1 MSETV
6 HIAGIGGVGMSAL
19 AQALL
24 DSGVSVTG
32 SDRLLDKGDRTE
44 TLVCLERQGI
54 RLFPQ
59 DGSGLNAGVSRLV
72 VSSAIEPDNPDLL
85 AAGRFG
91 VPSVH
96 RAAELARVVGGHR
109 LCAVTGTCGKSTV
122 TAMLGH
128 LLAETGFDPLV
139 VNGAAVAGWDAD
151 GTRIGSVRPGKGEW
165 AVIEADE
172 SDKSLMVF
180 QPDAVIVTNASSDH
194 FAREEAD
201 CLFDTFSERA
211 QGRLVDGRLDTADD
225 LFPGGFL
232 LDGVRFTVPM
242 PGLHNAANARL
253 AARMARL
260 LGAPLDALPPALL
273 RFKGVVRRLQQIGFC
288 NGAKVVD
295 DYAHNPEKLAAAW
308 TTLQQEAPDGVV
320 GVWRPHGY
328 GPLRK
333 MMDGLAAMF
342 TRVLRP
348 CDTLLLLPVYDAG
361 GTADRSVESGTL
373 AEQISGKTSGTVL
386 CVPDIASAET
396 EMRSRAK
403 QGRALVTLGAR
414 DPDLPRLAARL
425 AKGK

>member
-1 MSETV
+1 MKR
-6 HIAGIGGVGMSAL
+6 HLIGIGGVGMSAL

-24 DSGVSVTG
+24 DSGGAVTG

-44 TLVCLERQGI
+44 TLACLERQGV

-59 DGSGLNAGVSRLV
+59 DGSGLHAGVSRLV
-72 VSSAIEPDNPDLL
+72 VSSAIESDNPDLA
-85 AAGRFG
+85 AAGRLG

-96 RAAELARVVGGHR
+96 RAAELARAVEGRR

-139 VNGAAVAGWDAD
+139 VNGAAVAGWDAG
-151 GTRIGSVRPGKGEW
+151 GTRIGSVRAGRGEW

-180 QPDAVIVTNASSDH
+180 RPDAVIVTNASSDH

-201 CLFDTFSERA
+201 RLFDAFGGRA
-211 QGRLVDGRLDTADD
+211 RGRLVDGRHDAADT
-225 LFPGGFL
+225 LVPGGFT
-232 LDGVRFTVPM
+232 LDGVRFSVPM
-242 PGLHNAANARL
+242 PGIHNAANARL
-253 AARMARL
+253 AVRMARL
-260 LGAPLDALPPALL
+260 LGAPFAALPSALS
-273 RFKGVVRRLQQIGFC
+273 RFKGVVRRLQQTGFC

-308 TTLQQEAPDGVV
+308 TTLQQEAPEGVA

-333 MMDGLAAMF
+333 MMDDLAAMF
-342 TRVLRP
+342 IRVLRP
-348 CDTLLLLPVYDAG
+348 CDTLLLLTVYDAG

-373 AEQISGKTSGTVL
+373 AERIAGKAQGSVL
-386 CVPDIASAET
+386 CVPDIAAAEAVLR
-396 EMRSRAK
+396 EKAAP
-403 QGRALVTLGAR
+403 GRTLATFGAR

-425 AKGK
+425 ASA